1 MLASCIMRQRRTT
14 VMVDEDALA
23 TLGFEA
29 KRRNVPLAEVL
40 REAIDE
46 KAVALRTGRRPR
58 VGVARSTDGRRA
70 SEVTAEPVAE
80 PPGP

>member
-1 MLASCIMRQRRTT
+1 
-14 VMVDEDALA
+14 MVDEEALA

-46 KAVALRTGRRPR
+46 KVVALRTSRRPR

-80 PPGP
+80 PVSEHLAEPPRR

>member
-1 MLASCIMRQRRTT
+1 
-14 VMVDEDALA
+14 MVDEEALA

-46 KAVALRTGRRPR
+46 KVVALRTGRRPR

-80 PPGP
+80 PVAERPRR